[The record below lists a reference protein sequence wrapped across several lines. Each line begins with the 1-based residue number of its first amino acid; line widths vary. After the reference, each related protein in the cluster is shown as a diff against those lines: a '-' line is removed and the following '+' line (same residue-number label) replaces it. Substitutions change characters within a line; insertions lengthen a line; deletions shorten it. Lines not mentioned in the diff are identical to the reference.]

1 MLRLGAARALSHA
14 LRRGAAGG
22 GGGLGGGAAARRM
35 PAAGAPPR
43 ALAAGISVHRD
54 AVHNREE
61 TPFEFSEENYAKIAE
76 IRKRY
81 PRNYAAAAVIPLLD
95 LAQRQAGGWLPLAAM
110 NKVAKILGMPNVRVY
125 EVASFYT

>member
-1 MLRLGAARALSHA
+1 MLRAACRTARALP
-14 LRRGAAGG
+14 R
-22 GGGLGGGAAARRM
+22 
-35 PAAGAPPR
+35 PAAPAASAPVSSPRRLPFTTPR
-43 ALAAGISVHRD
+43 AASGISVHRD
-54 AVHNREE
+54 ELYNRSE
-61 TPFEFSEENYAKIAE
+61 TPFDFTAENYAHIAE

-110 NKVAKILGMPNVRVY
+110 NKVARVLGMPNVRVY